1 MAKCDLTIELT
12 DPRETYLAGEPVR
25 GVLHV
30 RVNEDVQ
37 CNALTVKHTW
47 ATHGRGNVTTG
58 EGPAVT
64 LLAEKLLAGQSRRIE
79 FTINTLPWP
88 PTYHGNYLNID
99 HAITAHVDIP
109 WAFDITEAK
118 RIVIVA
124 PASTNGSEANAAA
137 QAMMQAS
144 QKKAGCVIGII
155 VIAFLLM
162 FAIFALP
169 LALFLGPL
177 LGLIGG
183 GIWLFGSFL
192 PRQKLGPV
200 VCRIDN
206 ASPRVGESLRGA
218 LSFAP
223 SKPLV
228 INGINVT
235 LLAEE
240 VCVSGSGSNKKTHRH
255 TVFQR
260 ETSLEAGGEL
270 PAGPRE
276 YPIDVPLPQDAPPTI
291 ELTNNRIEWKATV
304 RVDIP
309 HWPDFVH
316 AQPLQVG
323 VGAKEIAMVA
333 NDFGPDD
340 DFGSDEELESAES
353 LPVAIPLEPAAQ
365 AAAEVSL
372 AETLQFIV
380 DAQGDREQ
388 IMTIVEGV
396 AGIEFASTFMIERF
410 VLYAGAEDQRLA
422 YPRGRIAY
430 GECQA
435 SQQGVT
441 LFFPQGVAEAIDLQ
455 EQQVWGGLVSV
466 VGYDFQ
472 NGRVR
477 LKVSP

>member
-12 DPRETYLAGEPVR
+12 DRRDTYLAGEPVR
-25 GVLHV
+25 GVLHL

-37 CNALTVKHTW
+37 CNALTIKHTW

-79 FTINTLPWP
+79 FTVNTLPWP

-109 WAFDITEAK
+109 WAFDITESK
-118 RIVIVA
+118 RIVVIA

-155 VIAFLLM
+155 VTAFLMM

-169 LALFLGPL
+169 LALFLVPL

-200 VCRIDN
+200 VCRIEN
-206 ASPRVGESLRGA
+206 SSPRLGESLRGA

-223 SKPLV
+223 RKPLA

-235 LLAEE
+235 LVAEE

-260 ETSLEAGGEL
+260 ETVLEASGEL

-276 YPIDVPLPQDAPPTI
+276 YPIDVLLPQEAPPTI

-309 HWPDFVH
+309 RWPDFVH
-316 AQPLQVG
+316 PQPLQVG
-323 VGAKEIAMVA
+323 VGGKEFALVA
-333 NDFGPDD
+333 DESKFDD
-340 DFGSDEELESAES
+340 DFEPEDELAEAES
-353 LPVAIPLEPAAQ
+353 LPGAIPLET
-365 AAAEVSL
+365 AAEATSEISL

-380 DAQGDREQ
+380 DAEGDREQ
-388 IMTIVEGV
+388 ITTIVEGV
-396 AGIEFASTFMIERF
+396 AGIEFASSFLIERF
-410 VLYAGAEDQRLA
+410 VLYAGAEDQRLG
-422 YPRGRIAY
+422 YPRGRMAY
-430 GECQA
+430 GECQG

-441 LFFPQGVAEAIDLQ
+441 LYFPQGVAEAIDLQ